1 MHGPTAADRT
11 LMDKWI
17 KQFVAFVNNNQDYEF
32 STRAIDEMKVA
43 TPDGTIK
50 IQNDQRWEN
59 LVKLGDVF
67 ANDI

>member
-1 MHGPTAADRT
+1 MHGPTAAERT

-43 TPDGTIK
+43 TPDGTLE
-50 IQNDQRWEN
+50 IQNDQRFGEPGRIGRRIC
-59 LVKLGDVF
+59 K
-67 ANDI
+67 